1 MSHPY
6 RLAVLLIAT
15 TLPLSA
21 CKSPSKFRQQADTAA
36 YRNVQD
42 AQREAIGRN
51 EPFTIERPADTLR
64 RRLLID
70 QQLPRTGNAS
80 LSSRDVEPIDKWPD
94 ADYLQPPTSELEPI
108 IVTQGDQ
115 TVRFSLFEALQI
127 AARNS
132 RDYQDQKE
140 NVYIAALALDLEE
153 DAFRNT
159 WAGLVEGLFSV
170 DHSDGVRTGLR
181 ETGGLDVTR
190 RLKSGA
196 TLSTGIA
203 LDLVQL
209 LTQSHAETTGIA
221 MDASVSIPLL
231 RGSGR
236 FVVTEPL
243 TQAQRNAV
251 YAIYTFE
258 RFKRTFVVRV
268 ASDYFNVLQ
277 QLDQLRNAE
286 ENYRQLIISTRLARR
301 RADAGRL
308 SPIQVDQARQDEL
321 RSRNRWIN
329 AQRSYESRLDA
340 FKLQLGLPV
349 DARVDLDESELQRL
363 AQSREQLFGAMEA
376 QAVDQ
381 GPVPPADAP
390 VVLETPSREDGGPY
404 ELPEERAIRLALDHR
419 LDLRTAMGRVYDA
432 QRDVAISADDLRP
445 DLTLLGR
452 GSMGSRRSI
461 GSAESDS
468 AQLRP
473 ERGSYSVLMSLD
485 PALERTRERNS
496 YRFSLID
503 FEQQVRDLQQQEDTV
518 KQQVRDGLRNLL
530 ESRESVRIQRE
541 AVRLA
546 ERRVDSTNLF
556 LEAGTAQI
564 RDVLEAQEALIS
576 ARNALTAA
584 IVQYRIGELAM
595 QRDLGV
601 LEVDEQGLWQEYD
614 PQEAMNHDNP

>member
-1 MSHPY
+1 
-6 RLAVLLIAT
+6 
-15 TLPLSA
+15 
-21 CKSPSKFRQQADTAA
+21 
-36 YRNVQD
+36 
-42 AQREAIGRN
+42 
-51 EPFTIERPADTLR
+51 
-64 RRLLID
+64 
-70 QQLPRTGNAS
+70 
-80 LSSRDVEPIDKWPD
+80 
-94 ADYLQPPTSELEPI
+94 
-108 IVTQGDQ
+108 
-115 TVRFSLFEALQI
+115 
-127 AARNS
+127 
-132 RDYQDQKE
+132 
-140 NVYIAALALDLEE
+140 
-153 DAFRNT
+153 
-159 WAGLVEGLFSV
+159 
-170 DHSDGVRTGLR
+170 
-181 ETGGLDVTR
+181 
-190 RLKSGA
+190 
-196 TLSTGIA
+196 
-203 LDLVQL
+203 
-209 LTQSHAETTGIA
+209 
-221 MDASVSIPLL
+221 
-231 RGSGR
+231 
-236 FVVTEPL
+236 
-243 TQAQRNAV
+243 
-251 YAIYTFE
+251 
-258 RFKRTFVVRV
+258 
-268 ASDYFNVLQ
+268 
-277 QLDQLRNAE
+277 
-286 ENYRQLIISTRLARR
+286 
-301 RADAGRL
+301 
-308 SPIQVDQARQDEL
+308 
-321 RSRNRWIN
+321 
-329 AQRSYESRLDA
+329 
-340 FKLQLGLPV
+340 
-349 DARVDLDESELQRL
+349 
-363 AQSREQLFGAMEA
+363 MEA